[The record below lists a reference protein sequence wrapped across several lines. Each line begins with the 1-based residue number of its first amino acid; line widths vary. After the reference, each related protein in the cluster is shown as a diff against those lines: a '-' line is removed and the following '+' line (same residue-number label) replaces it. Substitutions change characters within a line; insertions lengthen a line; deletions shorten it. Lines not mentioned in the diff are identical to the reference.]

1 MDTGVLIAV
10 VTSAGVVG
18 AGATGTIVAHILGR
32 RLRAAQIKQTEAQ
45 AEQLKVQTA
54 LVRQDIYQ
62 QLTDDLRNELARVK
76 ADLDTTRE
84 SLRITS
90 AEEER
95 LRTRVLELESR
106 VAELASVREE
116 RDRLRI
122 DLAARDAT
130 IQELQRQVGD
140 LKVQLALTNSP
151 TT

>member
-106 VAELASVREE
+106 VASWPACG
-116 RDRLRI
+116 
-122 DLAARDAT
+122 AT
-130 IQELQRQVGD
+130 PTRHGATQELQGRS
-140 LKVQLALTNSP
+140 KP
-151 TT
+151 TYQQPHT